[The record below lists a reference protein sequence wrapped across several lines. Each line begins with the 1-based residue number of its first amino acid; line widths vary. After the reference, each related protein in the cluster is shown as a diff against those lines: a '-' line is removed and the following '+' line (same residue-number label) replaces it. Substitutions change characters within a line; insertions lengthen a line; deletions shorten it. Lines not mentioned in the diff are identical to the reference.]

1 METDV
6 RGSQITGLFRTGQP
20 SPFLASSYN
29 MTTAQ
34 LLFTVLQYTLTT
46 THYRQTPFAI
56 YW

>member
-20 SPFLASSYN
+20 SPFFGFELQHDYSTTIIYSLTVYSHYN
-29 MTTAQ
+29 T
-34 LLFTVLQYTLTT
+34 LQT
-46 THYRQTPFAI
+46 FAI